1 MALTIVTGPTLEP
14 VTLAEIEDHLRIS
27 ETSTGEEDTLLEGWI
42 NAARRY
48 CEQVQNRAYLHQSWA
63 LVLDGFPSVDWIDL
77 PRPPLVSV
85 THLKYYGTGGTATT
99 MTAAN
104 YIVDA
109 YSEPG
114 RLYLAYGESWP
125 TETLRPANGVEVQ
138 FLAGYGS
145 VASLVPFEI
154 KQAIKLV
161 VGHWYEN
168 RETTGRM
175 GAAELNEIPLGAESL
190 LWLNRVVPV

>member
-1 MALTIVTGPTLEP
+1 MAALTIVTGPTLEP

-42 NAARRY
+42 TAARRY
-48 CEQVQNRAYLHQSWA
+48 CEMVQNRAYLHQTWA
-63 LVLDGFPSVDWIDL
+63 LVLDDFPRADWIDL
-77 PRPPLVSV
+77 PRSPLVSV

-104 YIVDA
+104 YIVDT
-109 YSEPG
+109 YNEPG
-114 RLYLAYGESWP
+114 RLYLAYGEIWP

-138 FLAGYGS
+138 FLCGYGS
-145 VASLVPFEI
+145 VASAVPAEV
-154 KQAIKLV
+154 KQAIKLI
-161 VGHWYEN
+161 VGHMYER
-168 RETTGRM
+168 REATDIK
-175 GAAELNEIPLGAESL
+175 EVIQVPLGADDL